1 MNIRPSQLKGSKPNK
16 AILSSFSW
24 KEPYAR
30 STGRHLDR
38 SRAGPG
44 ARRKPAEM
52 GKSDFKEKWPYML
65 CWHERPADSLD
76 TLKQKDDD
84 DHEGIL

>member
-1 MNIRPSQLKGSKPNK
+1 MPDPR
-16 AILSSFSW
+16 
-24 KEPYAR
+24 AR
-30 STGRHLDR
+30 M
-38 SRAGPG
+38 AGAHG
-44 ARRKPAEM
+44 AEM

-84 DHEGIL
+84 DEGIL